1 MAHRLVIQRRG
12 RRPQIFR
19 LVQPTVV
26 VGRGQGTDLL
36 LPDISVSRQHARV
49 ERTGEDDH
57 TITDLGSQNG
67 TKINGVR
74 VTEHLLRHGDELQ
87 IGKFLLTYEK
97 KTTRTTD
104 EESDLGAYTLDEERS
119 GYLDAITATDGSL
132 AHDTTSHTQ
141 AELDDLRQQA
151 RIKQTARLV
160 ATETGDTYKIG
171 EGGLRFGKHGLTISG
186 GGLGGSARI
195 DWEGAAHVI
204 EKMGGVFFSVTVNGS
219 KIVEPTNL
227 EVGDQIVIGKSAF
240 RYET

>member
-1 MAHRLVIQRRG
+1 
-12 RRPQIFR
+12 
-19 LVQPTVV
+19 
-26 VGRGQGTDLL
+26 